1 MSQEQRVGSAAIDGR
16 EAAFLAVQD
25 VFSGRGFVGE
35 RLRALRGERRLGGR
49 EAALAMQI
57 GLGAVRHA
65 VTIDRVL
72 STVARYD
79 PQRVRAALRTIL
91 CTAAYQ
97 IIWMDRVPVF
107 AAGNQAVELARR
119 HVGRRSPGM
128 VNALLRRLTQA
139 IEARRVPWERLNTRQ
154 VRVSWDQACA
164 FESDVLPAAD
174 PANDHAEHLAVATG
188 ERARRYQ
195 SLVERFGAERAEGLA
210 WACQALPVTI
220 LQRQRLRIGSDAFQ
234 EQVRASYGEA
244 AECTADAAFLP
255 PSVNALA
262 LPLFREGRAYIQD
275 VTAHAAA
282 SLLEPRAGERVL
294 DLCAAPGGKSIVLA
308 QQMNDRGEVVACDAS
323 PDRILQVRQNVERL
337 GLTCIRPH
345 LIRTSDASE
354 SDLGGE
360 FDAALADVP
369 CSNSGVIARR
379 PEARLGLT
387 PRKLSSLVELQ
398 GALLR
403 HAAARVRTGGRL
415 VYSTCSI
422 ELEENEQIVS
432 AFLSENPGW
441 KLDSQQTWLPSWGPR
456 LSDWRDG
463 GYAARLVRRT

>member
-1 MSQEQRVGSAAIDGR
+1 MREEQRVGPGPIDGR
-16 EAAFLAVQD
+16 EAAFLAVRD

-35 RLRALRGERRLGGR
+35 RLRALRDQRRLSGR
-49 EAALAMQI
+49 EAALATQI

-65 VTIDRVL
+65 LTIDRVL

-79 PQRVRAALRTIL
+79 PQRVRPALRTIL

-97 IIWMDRVPVF
+97 VIWMDRIPVF

-119 HVGRRSPGM
+119 HVGHRSPGM

-139 IEARRVPWERLNTRQ
+139 IEARGVPWERLNPRQ

-174 PANDHAEHLAVATG
+174 PASDHVEHLAAATG
-188 ERARRYQ
+188 ERPRRYRN
-195 SLVERFGAERAEGLA
+195 LVERFGPERAEALA
-210 WACQALPVTI
+210 WACRALPVTI
-220 LQRQRLRIGSDAFQ
+220 LQRQALRINSGVFQ
-234 EQVRASYGEA
+234 EQVRASCGEA
-244 AECTADAAFLP
+244 AECTPDAAFLP
-255 PSVNALA
+255 PTVNALA

-275 VTAHAAA
+275 MTAHAAA
-282 SLLEPRAGERVL
+282 SLLEPRPGERVL

-308 QQMNDRGEVVACDAS
+308 QQMSDRGEVIACDAS
-323 PDRILQVRQNVERL
+323 LDRILRVRENAARL
-337 GLTCIRPH
+337 RLTCIRTH

-354 SDLGGE
+354 SDLAGE
-360 FDAALADVP
+360 FDAALVDVP

-387 PRKLSSLVELQ
+387 RRKLASLVELQ

-403 HAAARVRTGGRL
+403 HAAARVRTGGRI

-422 ELEENEQIVS
+422 EPEENEQVVT

-441 KLDSQQTWLPSWGPR
+441 ELDSQQTWLPTWGPR

-463 GYAARLVRRT
+463 GYAARLARPI